1 MSSDALSKLALRQQL
16 DLESPTR
23 PSCSVQGPFLFGND
37 TDSVDVATRVAMTK
51 FFSSDNLFGNFENHT
66 RTLRLY
72 PRPIVTIQAQQLL
85 NSRTKVNRLVEK
97 PKLSLSPQ
105 YGVWKLQFNKFF
117 PKVHFH
123 FCHSFT
129 CLCTHKIEMR
139 KIGDGNENFSR
150 NM

>member
-97 PKLSLSPQ
+97 PKLSLSPHW
-105 YGVWKLQFNKFF
+105 GMI
-117 PKVHFH
+117 
-123 FCHSFT
+123 T
-129 CLCTHKIEMR
+129 TI
-139 KIGDGNENFSR
+139 
-150 NM
+150 

>member
-85 NSRTKVNRLVEK
+85 NSRTKVNRLVKNQHFLFPHNMGYENYN
-97 PKLSLSPQ
+97 LTTFFL
-105 YGVWKLQFNKFF
+105 KFTS
-117 PKVHFH
+117 V
-123 FCHSFT
+123 SAT
-129 CLCTHKIEMR
+129 LT
-139 KIGDGNENFSR
+139 
-150 NM
+150 